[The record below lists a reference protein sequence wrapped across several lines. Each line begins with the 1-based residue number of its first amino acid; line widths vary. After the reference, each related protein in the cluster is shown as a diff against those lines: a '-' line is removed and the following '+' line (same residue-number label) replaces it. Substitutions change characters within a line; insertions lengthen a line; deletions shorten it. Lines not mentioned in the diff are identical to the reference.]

1 MKFTLNWLREHL
13 EGDYSLTH
21 VVGALNT
28 LGLEVEEVKDP
39 SSSLN
44 GFIVAHILEAE
55 KHPDADRL
63 KVCKVAYMDGKP
75 PLQIVCG
82 APNARAGIKVVLALP
97 GVVIP
102 SIGKELKPGVIRGI
116 ESQGMLC
123 SASELCLSNESEG
136 ILELPENAAIGSSVV
151 DALGLADPMIDIA
164 ITPNRGDCLGVRGIA
179 RDLASKSVGALKA
192 LKIPEIKGAFNV
204 ETSVRFDF
212 ENKED
217 CPVFMAR
224 VIRGVKNG
232 ESPTWLKRRLEAV
245 GQNSISL
252 LVDLSNYFMIEF
264 NRPSHFFDL
273 KDIKGEI
280 VLRSAKENELFV
292 ALKGVEHHLPK
303 GAIVLEDNDGILSL
317 GGIKGGERGGVSDST
332 TDILIEMAHFHA
344 DRISETGRALGLLSD
359 ARYRF
364 ERFVDLHQLNE
375 MMDLMADF
383 VIQNAG
389 GVASNLQVTGKIE
402 DHRKAIAFD
411 PQLIKILSNVDV
423 SDKEAFEILARLGC
437 VINGQ
442 NITPPTWRPDIT
454 LPEDLVEEVLRIKG
468 YDHIEAI
475 SMPRATQKIKNFE
488 SMKFDHLQYIRKGLT
503 SKGYLEAVTFSFM
516 HSAKAEMFGVDL
528 KTVTTLV
535 KNPISSELDIMRPSI
550 LPNLLQ
556 AVSHNQAR
564 SVMSGGLFE
573 IGPQY
578 QNSDP
583 QGQSLMISG
592 LKYGLTQEKEWHS
605 PQKMVDVYDIR
616 GAVDFITNNGDYTIS
631 QEGPSWYHPGRVA
644 TLKVKDKI
652 VGYFGEIHPKIL
664 KAFDVKGP
672 AAAFEIFHGNLKIS
686 SAKSEFQKS
695 IYQPVER
702 DFAFVLSKTVPAQSL
717 LKAIESLKIKEI
729 SSLKLF
735 DVYEGTGLKE
745 DQKSIALRA
754 VFESFDHTFQED
766 EIETFAKAIITAVE
780 QSTGGTLR
788 Q

>member
-13 EGDYSLTH
+13 EGDYALSD

-28 LGLEVEEVKDP
+28 LGLEVEEVQDLSK
-39 SSSLN
+39 SLN

-63 KVCKVAYMDGKP
+63 KVCKVAYMDGKD

-82 APNARAGIKVVLALP
+82 APNARVGIKVILALP

-123 SASELCLSNESEG
+123 SASELCLSSESEG
-136 ILELPENAAIGSSVV
+136 ILELPENAPVGGSVV
-151 DALGLADPMIDIA
+151 DALGLNDPMIDIA

-179 RDLASKSVGALKA
+179 RDLAAKGVGILKA
-192 LKIPEIKGAFNV
+192 LKIPVIKGGFNV
-204 ETSVRFDF
+204 ETPVRFDF

-232 ESPTWLKRRLEAV
+232 ASPAWLKRRLEAV

-273 KDIKGEI
+273 KDIKGDI

-303 GAIVLEDNDGILSL
+303 GAIILEDDAGILSL
-317 GGIKGGERGGVSDST
+317 GGIKGGERGGVSNST
-332 TDILIEMAHFHA
+332 TDILIEMAHFHG

-364 ERFVDLHQLNE
+364 ERFVDLHQLSD

-389 GVASNLQVTGKIE
+389 GVASNIQVTGKIE
-402 DHRKAIAFD
+402 DHRKAIDFD
-411 PQLIKILSNVDV
+411 PKLIKALSNVDI
-423 SDKEAFEILARLGC
+423 SNKEALEILERLGC
-437 VINGQ
+437 VMDGQ
-442 NITPPTWRPDIT
+442 HVTPPTWRPDIT

-528 KTVTTLV
+528 KTVTTIV

-592 LKYGLTQEKEWHS
+592 LKYGLAQTKEWNS

-616 GAVDFITNNGDYTIS
+616 GTVDFITNNGDYTIL

-644 TLKVKDKI
+644 TLKVKDKV

-672 AAAFEIFHGNLKIS
+672 VVAFEIFHGNLKIS

-717 LKAIESLKIKEI
+717 LKAIESLKIKEL

-754 VFESFDHTFQED
+754 AFESFDHTFQED